1 MTLRRCGWS
10 RLLIAALA
18 LGGIAGCAAGGPQRA
33 SDIQNLNAINDDI
46 SAVTMTQNPTA
57 RAHDPNLPT
66 TIPRS
71 YTTSTTSYTP

>member
-1 MTLRRCGWS
+1 MTLRCRGWS

-18 LGGIAGCAAGGPQRA
+18 LAGVAGCNTGRPERA

-46 SAVTMTQNPTA
+46 SAVRMTQNPTA

-71 YTTSTTSYTP
+71 YTTSTGSYTP